1 MKSTDYLILGAG
13 ASGLM
18 LAYRMAKDPFF
29 ANKSIRIV
37 DKKQN
42 KGDDRTW
49 CFWEKG
55 MGEWDSLVVKE
66 WNQIYFG
73 AQGKTKKIPLGQ
85 YNYKMIRSAAFYQ
98 KLWLF
103 ILSKENFTF
112 QQDEVN
118 NIYSS
123 EHEVEVRCSSK
134 TYCAKQVFNSIP
146 LNKTYLSQKKYPVLK
161 QHFIGW
167 FIKTESDEFE
177 DDTATFMD
185 FNLEQKGNTR
195 FMYVLP
201 TSKREAL
208 FEYTLFSEQLLSKD
222 AYEKA
227 IKNYLKQKNI
237 HNYTILEKEQ
247 GSIPMTVYP
256 FANEN
261 KKNVLNIGTA
271 GGWTKASTGYTFANS
286 SKKTKD
292 LVGFIKNSNDLRSF
306 KKKSK
311 HQLYDLL
318 FLDVLSQNNALGS
331 KVFSSMFE
339 CVNVQTILK
348 FLDEDSTLLEDL
360 KIILSVPSIKF
371 SKALF
376 KRITSL

>member
-134 TYCAKQVFNSIP
+134 HIVQSKYLTVF
-146 LNKTYLSQKKYPVLK
+146 
-161 QHFIGW
+161 
-167 FIKTESDEFE
+167 
-177 DDTATFMD
+177 
-185 FNLEQKGNTR
+185 R
-195 FMYVLP
+195 
-201 TSKREAL
+201 
-208 FEYTLFSEQLLSKD
+208 
-222 AYEKA
+222 
-227 IKNYLKQKNI
+227 
-237 HNYTILEKEQ
+237 
-247 GSIPMTVYP
+247 
-256 FANEN
+256 
-261 KKNVLNIGTA
+261 
-271 GGWTKASTGYTFANS
+271 
-286 SKKTKD
+286 
-292 LVGFIKNSNDLRSF
+292 
-306 KKKSK
+306 
-311 HQLYDLL
+311 
-318 FLDVLSQNNALGS
+318 
-331 KVFSSMFE
+331 
-339 CVNVQTILK
+339 
-348 FLDEDSTLLEDL
+348 
-360 KIILSVPSIKF
+360 
-371 SKALF
+371 
-376 KRITSL
+376 

>member
-1 MKSTDYLILGAG
+1 MQ
-13 ASGLM
+13 
-18 LAYRMAKDPFF
+18 F
-29 ANKSIRIV
+29 
-37 DKKQN
+37 
-42 KGDDRTW
+42 
-49 CFWEKG
+49 
-55 MGEWDSLVVKE
+55 
-66 WNQIYFG
+66 
-73 AQGKTKKIPLGQ
+73 
-85 YNYKMIRSAAFYQ
+85 
-98 KLWLF
+98 
-103 ILSKENFTF
+103 
-112 QQDEVN
+112 
-118 NIYSS
+118 
-123 EHEVEVRCSSK
+123 K

-339 CVNVQTILK
+339 RVNVQTILK